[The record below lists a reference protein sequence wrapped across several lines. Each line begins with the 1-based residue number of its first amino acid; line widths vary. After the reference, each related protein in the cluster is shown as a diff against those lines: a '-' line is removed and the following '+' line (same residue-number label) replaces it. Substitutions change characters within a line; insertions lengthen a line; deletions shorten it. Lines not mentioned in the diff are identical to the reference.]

1 MAASRP
7 KIYFFACIAVALWGL
22 SFLWTNQLLEYNVPV
37 FTLVCTRMVV
47 AGFILFTFGVL
58 FKKLQCLH
66 KEDVKWVLLMAFM
79 EPFLYFIGETFGM
92 KLTASPNI
100 SSVIVS
106 SIPIFALLGGIFFFK
121 EKPSLLNMVGI
132 LVTLPGLCLV
142 VFGKWGLTSA
152 ASFDTPSSTLWA
164 GIALLFLAVF
174 SAVGYAIIV
183 KKISAKYNAYTIT
196 TWQMSLGALY
206 FLPFMCFIDL
216 PGSPLIG
223 FISDIQFWKPIFML
237 SILCSCVAFV
247 LFITVIKELGVSR
260 ANIFDALIP
269 IVTLAACLL
278 MGVETITWWQGIGVV
293 IVVCGVILAQWKKA

>member
-7 KIYFFACIAVALWGL
+7 KIYVFACIAVALWGL

-37 FTLVCTRMVV
+37 FTLICTRMVV
-47 AGFILFTFGVL
+47 AGFFLFAFGVL
-58 FKKLQCLH
+58 FKKLQRLH
-66 KEDVKWVLLMAFM
+66 KEDVKWVLMMAFM

-106 SIPIFALLGGIFFFK
+106 SIPIFALLGGILFFK
-121 EKPSLLNMVGI
+121 ERPSLLNMVGI

-142 VFGKWGLTSA
+142 VFGKWGLTSS
-152 ASFDTPSSTLWA
+152 ASFETPRATLWA

-174 SAVGYAIIV
+174 SAVGYSIIV

-206 FLPFMCFIDL
+206 FLPFMCFIDI
-216 PGSPLIG
+216 PENPLMG
-223 FISDIQFWKPIFML
+223 FISDILFWKPIFML

-247 LFITVIKELGVSR
+247 LFITVIKELGVTR
-260 ANIFDALIP
+260 TNIFDALIP

-278 MGVETITWWQGIGVV
+278 MGVETISWWQGVGVV
-293 IVVCGVILAQWKKA
+293 VVVCGVILAQWKKA